1 MILICVPEQI
11 FRHSHSYKDFFCNIK
26 VLEMVRPPYSTDF
39 AHVFLP
45 LMMNE
50 SLNNT
55 LKPDEERRVQDF
67 LSFCKSNSL
76 MEVSVN

>member
-1 MILICVPEQI
+1 
-11 FRHSHSYKDFFCNIK
+11 
-26 VLEMVRPPYSTDF
+26 MVRPPYSTDF